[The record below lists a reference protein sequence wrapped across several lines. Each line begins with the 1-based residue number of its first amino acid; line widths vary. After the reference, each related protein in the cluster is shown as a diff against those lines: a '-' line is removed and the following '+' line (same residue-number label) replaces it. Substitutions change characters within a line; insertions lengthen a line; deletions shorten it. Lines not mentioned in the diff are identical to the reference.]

1 MVQLCRLC
9 KLTYGIVFIT
19 CFALNHV
26 WLCILC
32 NLSQFLSFLIVSDVR
47 SRRGLS
53 TKLCHEV
60 VEVVCYWTFFAVFNK
75 VMFTF
80 QLYISPPNIKSSI
93 QIMVHIGSYILFNI
107 ELVAARYR
115 FLLLI

>member
-1 MVQLCRLC
+1 M
-9 KLTYGIVFIT
+9 
-19 CFALNHV
+19 ALHS
-26 WLCILC
+26 L
-32 NLSQFLSFLIVSDVR
+32 QPFSFLIVSDIR